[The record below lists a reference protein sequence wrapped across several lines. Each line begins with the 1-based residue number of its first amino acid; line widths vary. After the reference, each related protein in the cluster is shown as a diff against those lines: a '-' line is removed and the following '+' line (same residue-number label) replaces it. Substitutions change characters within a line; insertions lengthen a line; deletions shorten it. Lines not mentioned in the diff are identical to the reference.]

1 MASCFIGGD
10 MTFRVVVVA
19 VVVVDDDDDDDGR
32 VGVTTFAMI
41 SL

>member
-19 VVVVDDDDDDDGR
+19 AVVVDDDDDDDGR